1 VEENRFW
8 AYKVIQFLHDPPGK
22 PFLFFPGSGGH
33 RALARELWDMIFK
46 EKPRFFSYADW
57 IASGADRPVIK
68 GLGTIYFHKNP
79 LITHPLT
86 KSHIKLTLPS
96 KRERVTLEEIDEL
109 KELQKSSL
117 ERLIEHIEGVE
128 GNKTAFFN
136 LWRLFRKELIKDDPD
151 IPWRFIPADSRC
163 PDHSIWEHNRLTSA
177 LAFITQG
184 LVKKNGQPRD
194 INDPDYPWLFSFS
207 LRSPQSFL
215 KEARK
220 SQDLWTGSMLI
231 SDLVFA
237 GMVPII
243 EHYGPDVVIYPDL
256 LANPRAD
263 IWLCYG
269 KEDTISTEFKTQL
282 KGVYSRASVIPHT
295 FVAIL
300 PRGGEGHLKSIED
313 IGNEVLKAI
322 GKRWGKYVSL
332 AKNWM
337 ESKIS
342 LTKAKLWHDTWKA
355 FQNISP
361 VEPIWIAVPWIP
373 CERQDNYYFPGR
385 TLPCQETERPPKGD
399 FEIIKRRFF
408 KLGFWVP
415 EEVWARYE
423 YSRSVFARTKEEYY
437 LNSGF
442 NYSLLHYKLKAQH
455 MLRKLYSAL
464 PETHKQNKEN
474 LDLSRK
480 TKGMTEKCTLCKSR
494 PVIADYKEEPG
505 DHAESIRA
513 KLKEFWSNT
522 DLDPAGEGKERL
534 CPVCATKR
542 FLVKN
547 IINSSDEELKHL
559 WLPDTEE
566 KPVLF
571 PSTVA
576 IATQDYV
583 VEFIKKYSSI
593 DGIKEKI
600 TEILKILSRIKDIK
614 PTYDVYLLPKVRSEL
629 DRVSDGFVRE
639 LLAYDLEI
647 TLFPDTLEG
656 FLQSK
661 KKRHKIDE
669 TEANGLLEAVKKLR
683 READKAIGFS
693 PATQI
698 AIIYMDG
705 DKMGELL
712 LGQPER
718 IKARWEDVLH
728 PDVVKKML
736 ETDSLKGTGWHELI
750 KLERMAGPALQAFT
764 SRAVGEFSHRII
776 PWVVEQVFSGRVIYT
791 GGDDLLAIAPAK
803 EALKIAQRLSEFFK
817 ANWVIDE
824 EPDIQPWE
832 WLSKDNGYWRGK
844 EEASKRFEIVNESD
858 KELET
863 STAYLFPM
871 FGKSGS
877 ISAGMAFGHFKSR
890 MGDLLEEAREL
901 LEDLAKD
908 KAERDAVAVGHFSRS
923 GSKTRFTS
931 KWQLKEHLTIEKV
944 IEAVSQG
951 FEKEIIPRSMP
962 YKLKEYSKK
971 LYKLELFKADIRH
984 ILQGLVSKCIDRNTV
999 LGEIDLKEAVYLLW
1013 EKGLTLRLR
1022 EPLDGI
1028 FFSKYLASRVAI

>member
-1 VEENRFW
+1 MEENRFW

-269 KEDTISTEFKTQL
+269 KEDTISTEFKSQL

-566 KPVLF
+566 KFLADKNFEGLHLAGVPCKNEKPLSGWVSSQNLF
-571 PSTVA
+571 WALSNRGSSKWN
-576 IATQDYV
+576 
-583 VEFIKKYSSI
+583 ENEYSSEDLPPFVWWEFKPGLGI
-593 DGIKEKI
+593 DRERRAAKEGMLYFLSSLRFKDNAGLIGWFKGKLAERLSENALKRGVI
-600 TEILKILSRIKDIK
+600 TAGKKWGVMAFEETSLKDPYWEKLAKGAHLKDISLPASFYVWIVLLSPGK
-614 PTYDVYLLPKVRSEL
+614 PPYK
-629 DRVSDGFVRE
+629 
-639 LLAYDLEI
+639 
-647 TLFPDTLEG
+647 
-656 FLQSK
+656 
-661 KKRHKIDE
+661 
-669 TEANGLLEAVKKLR
+669 EA
-683 READKAIGFS
+683 
-693 PATQI
+693 
-698 AIIYMDG
+698 
-705 DKMGELL
+705 
-712 LGQPER
+712 
-718 IKARWEDVLH
+718 
-728 PDVVKKML
+728 
-736 ETDSLKGTGWHELI
+736 
-750 KLERMAGPALQAFT
+750 LERPL
-764 SRAVGEFSHRII
+764 
-776 PWVVEQVFSGRVIYT
+776 
-791 GGDDLLAIAPAK
+791 
-803 EALKIAQRLSEFFK
+803 LKIAQQVSSDISIEVVS
-817 ANWVIDE
+817 VITGKSVKFSGFSFVEKRPKRISHWFPPGASFLVRVSGGSLE
-824 EPDIQPWE
+824 ERKQVLLLWNNTCVFAAE
-832 WLSKDNGYWRGK
+832 SFRAFGYGHIIVSVPIEKSWREKWK
-844 EEASKRFEIVNESD
+844 EEEI
-858 KELET
+858 
-863 STAYLFPM
+863 Y
-871 FGKSGS
+871 
-877 ISAGMAFGHFKSR
+877 
-890 MGDLLEEAREL
+890 
-901 LEDLAKD
+901 
-908 KAERDAVAVGHFSRS
+908 
-923 GSKTRFTS
+923 
-931 KWQLKEHLTIEKV
+931 W
-944 IEAVSQG
+944 
-951 FEKEIIPRSMP
+951 
-962 YKLKEYSKK
+962 
-971 LYKLELFKADIRH
+971 
-984 ILQGLVSKCIDRNTV
+984 
-999 LGEIDLKEAVYLLW
+999 
-1013 EKGLTLRLR
+1013 
-1022 EPLDGI
+1022 
-1028 FFSKYLASRVAI
+1028 

>member
-1 VEENRFW
+1 MEENRFW

-96 KRERVTLEEIDEL
+96 EGKRVTLEEIDEL

-269 KEDTISTEFKTQL
+269 KENTISTEFKSQL
-282 KGVYSRASVIPHT
+282 KGAYSRASVIPHT

-355 FQNISP
+355 FQNTSP
-361 VEPIWIAVPWIP
+361 LEPIWIAVPWIP
-373 CERQDNYYFPGR
+373 CERQDNYYFSGR
-385 TLPCQETERPPKGD
+385 TLPCQEIERPPKGD

-542 FLVKN
+542 F
-547 IINSSDEELKHL
+547 
-559 WLPDTEE
+559 
-566 KPVLF
+566 
-571 PSTVA
+571 
-576 IATQDYV
+576 
-583 VEFIKKYSSI
+583 
-593 DGIKEKI
+593 
-600 TEILKILSRIKDIK
+600 
-614 PTYDVYLLPKVRSEL
+614 
-629 DRVSDGFVRE
+629 
-639 LLAYDLEI
+639 
-647 TLFPDTLEG
+647 
-656 FLQSK
+656 
-661 KKRHKIDE
+661 
-669 TEANGLLEAVKKLR
+669 
-683 READKAIGFS
+683 
-693 PATQI
+693 
-698 AIIYMDG
+698 
-705 DKMGELL
+705 
-712 LGQPER
+712 
-718 IKARWEDVLH
+718 
-728 PDVVKKML
+728 
-736 ETDSLKGTGWHELI
+736 
-750 KLERMAGPALQAFT
+750 
-764 SRAVGEFSHRII
+764 
-776 PWVVEQVFSGRVIYT
+776 
-791 GGDDLLAIAPAK
+791 
-803 EALKIAQRLSEFFK
+803 
-817 ANWVIDE
+817 
-824 EPDIQPWE
+824 
-832 WLSKDNGYWRGK
+832 
-844 EEASKRFEIVNESD
+844 EIVNESD

-863 STAYLFPM
+863 STTYLFPM

-923 GSKTRFTS
+923 GSKTRFAS